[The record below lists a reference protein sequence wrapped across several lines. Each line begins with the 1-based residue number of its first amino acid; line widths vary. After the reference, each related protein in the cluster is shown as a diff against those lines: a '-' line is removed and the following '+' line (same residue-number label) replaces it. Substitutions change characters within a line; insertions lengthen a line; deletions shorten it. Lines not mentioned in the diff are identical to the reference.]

1 MSSSN
6 GDRADAFGRFFLPG
20 PTEVRPQVLAAQTR
34 PMIGHRGSAIQ
45 EIIGRLQE
53 GLKPLFGTQRPVFI
67 STSSASG
74 LMEAAVRN
82 GARSRVLCLV
92 NGAFSER
99 FANIARSC
107 GMAVDTMAVPW
118 GDVHDPQAVAERLDE
133 GAYDSVTAVH
143 SETSTG
149 ALNPLDALAEAVL
162 AQPDTLFLVDSVT
175 GAGGVPVD
183 ADRRGLDFVLTGS
196 QKALALPPGL
206 SFGVASGR
214 MMQRSADQPGKG
226 QYFDLWEFQKQLDN
240 LQTPTTPALSLLY
253 ALDEQLTFISS
264 EGVDGRFARHRS
276 MAEACW
282 AWVSQV
288 RAEHGIALSVLAPEG
303 HRSPTVTCIAL
314 PDGLDGS
321 VLVAGMRD
329 RGFVI
334 GGGYGKLKDTTIR
347 IGHMGDHTVAE
358 LEKVL
363 EALEDVVLQT
373 SFVRREHA

>member
-149 ALNPLDALAEAVL
+149 ALNPLDASDGITEG
-162 AQPDTLFLVDSVT
+162 T
-175 GAGGVPVD
+175 GTPARPFV
-183 ADRRGLDFVLTGS
+183 RRGLRTDDAAFSGPARQGAVFRLV
-196 QKALALPPGL
+196 
-206 SFGVASGR
+206 GV
-214 MMQRSADQPGKG
+214 
-226 QYFDLWEFQKQLDN
+226 
-240 LQTPTTPALSLLY
+240 
-253 ALDEQLTFISS
+253 S
-264 EGVDGRFARHRS
+264 EAVG
-276 MAEACW
+276 
-282 AWVSQV
+282 
-288 RAEHGIALSVLAPEG
+288 
-303 HRSPTVTCIAL
+303 
-314 PDGLDGS
+314 
-321 VLVAGMRD
+321 
-329 RGFVI
+329 
-334 GGGYGKLKDTTIR
+334 
-347 IGHMGDHTVAE
+347 
-358 LEKVL
+358 
-363 EALEDVVLQT
+363 
-373 SFVRREHA
+373 